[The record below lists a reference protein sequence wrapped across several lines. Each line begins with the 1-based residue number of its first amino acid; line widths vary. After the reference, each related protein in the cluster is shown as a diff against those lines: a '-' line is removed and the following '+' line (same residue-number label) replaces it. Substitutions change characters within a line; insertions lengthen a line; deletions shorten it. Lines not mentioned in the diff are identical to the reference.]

1 MLAKSIDNKIFLED
15 PSDFVAEYKWDG
27 IRAQM
32 IVSSTFKLFSRN
44 SEDITDSFPDLKF
57 NSNDN
62 YIIDG
67 ELVIKKENE
76 ILPFNILQKELEEK
90 ITNKILNELPAHF
103 IAYDILY
110 FKGKKCTNMN
120 LNKRKDL
127 LSKFISKIKKII
139 SLFLHQLTF
148 QNGKNLNF

>member
-1 MLAKSIDNKIFLED
+1 MELE
-15 PSDFVAEYKWDG
+15 
-27 IRAQM
+27 QM

-90 ITNKILNELPAHF
+90 N
-103 IAYDILY
+103 Y
-110 FKGKKCTNMN
+110 
-120 LNKRKDL
+120 
-127 LSKFISKIKKII
+127 
-139 SLFLHQLTF
+139 Q
-148 QNGKNLNF
+148 